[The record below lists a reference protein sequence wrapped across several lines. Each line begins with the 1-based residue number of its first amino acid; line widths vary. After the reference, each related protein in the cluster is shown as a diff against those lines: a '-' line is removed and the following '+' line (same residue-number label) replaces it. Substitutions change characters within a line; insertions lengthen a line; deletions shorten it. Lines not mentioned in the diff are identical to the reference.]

1 MYPPMYGILTQNT
14 EEERNSKE
22 KERNM
27 RIIGS
32 ERINGIDYVF
42 VVEKDMM
49 FTKIKTFVVV

>member
-1 MYPPMYGILTQNT
+1 MNMIL
-14 EEERNSKE
+14 
-22 KERNM
+22 
-27 RIIGS
+27 IGS

>member
-1 MYPPMYGILTQNT
+1 MIL
-14 EEERNSKE
+14 
-22 KERNM
+22 
-27 RIIGS
+27 IGS